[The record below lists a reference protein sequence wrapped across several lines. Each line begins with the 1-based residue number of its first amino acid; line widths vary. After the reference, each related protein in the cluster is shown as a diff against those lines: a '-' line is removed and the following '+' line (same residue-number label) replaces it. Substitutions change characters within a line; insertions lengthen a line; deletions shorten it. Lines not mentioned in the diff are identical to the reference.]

1 MNKVV
6 LYIKDADSVFQAV
19 DLFEDETI
27 SVTSKVQDIRDISK
41 VFTDFSQSFTLPAS
55 KKNNKIFRHFYNYF
69 ISEGAFDARK
79 KVEAQIEI
87 NYIPFRQGKV
97 FLNSVKMKDNKPFA
111 YNVTFFGNTVTL
123 KDSLGDDELSQLNF
137 SQFDH
142 DYGTDEVRDGLTTG
156 VDFSGNTTSII
167 YPLISHTKR
176 LYFDSRNSGGHS
188 LDGNLHFQSTGGGS
202 NNSNLALEY
211 IDLKPAIKAKEIIS
225 AIEDNPKYNISFV
238 TGDDDD
244 FFDSTAFSNLYLW
257 LSRTKGV
264 LGGAESAEEKVK
276 VLEDWQYDSGDDFV
290 SISSDGQ
297 EVFFTDI
304 PSSGNPFGTIGLN
317 CTITPSSGYENIQ
330 YTIQMYRDGVLWA
343 EESNV
348 TGTRYVSYNSSFGG
362 TDFWNDVRWKFILK
376 SNSQFLF
383 TPSLTMFDLR
393 SSPTRS
399 QILDCNP
406 SQLTAQSKVIIS
418 EEIPKMKI
426 IDFLSGIFNMFN
438 LTAFF
443 ISDMSSPN
451 FGKVKVMKLDDFYT
465 PTDTGSDAYPSKIYD
480 ITKYVDSTNTDV
492 EATIPFSEINF
503 NYQEG
508 KTLLMK
514 RHSETFNSEFGDEE
528 FTPDGVDRGKPYEV
542 KVPFEHFKFERL
554 FDDNTSSFIAGTPTD
569 IQWGYS
575 ANDNFKPDYD
585 ADPKTGNYEPVL
597 TKPML
602 FYGINISISSSLRY
616 INWLGSSHQALSTYW
631 KPSNTN
637 ENGSNPN
644 YNLPVESGTTTS
656 TTANK
661 LVDSGQNFLST
672 VEVGDYVANTT
683 DSTLALVTAVDSD
696 TTLSLNLDIF
706 ASGEDY
712 KVYRKPEFTLN
723 FDNEV
728 DEWNLIDYSGE
739 TNSLFSKFYKT
750 YIEDAFNAKKRIF
763 KLTAYLPNSILLNY
777 KLNDRFKIGDK
788 VFTINSIDTDLKTGE
803 SKLELLNVL

>member
-6 LYIKDADSVFQAV
+6 LYIKDADNVYQAV

-27 SVTSKVQDIRDISK
+27 SVTSKIQDIRDISK
-41 VFTDFSQSFTLPAS
+41 IFTDFSQSFTLPAS

-79 KVEAQIEI
+79 KVDAVLEI
-87 NYIPFRQGKV
+87 NYIPFRQGKI
-97 FLNSVKMKDNKPFA
+97 FLNSVKVKENKPFA

-137 SQFDH
+137 SQFNH
-142 DYGTDEVRDGLTTG
+142 SYGSDEVRDGLTTG
-156 VDFSGNTTSII
+156 IDFSGNTTSII

-176 LYFDSRNSGGHS
+176 LYFDSRNSTGDS
-188 LDGNLHFQSTGGGS
+188 LDGNLHHQNTGLGS
-202 NNSNLALEY
+202 NNANRALEY
-211 IDLKPAIKAKEIIS
+211 TDLKPAIKASDIIN
-225 AIEDNPKYNISFV
+225 AIEDSPKYNISFV

-257 LSRTKGV
+257 LSRSKGV
-264 LGGAESAEEKVK
+264 IGGAESAEEKIK
-276 VLEDWQYDSGDDFV
+276 VLEDWQYDSGDNFV

-304 PSSGNPFGTIGLN
+304 PASGVPFGSVGLN
-317 CTITPSSGYENIQ
+317 CTITPSSGYEDVQ
-330 YTIQMYRDGVLWA
+330 YTIQMYRESVLWA
-343 EESNV
+343 ETSNV
-348 TGTRYVSYNSSFGG
+348 TGTKSVSYNTQFSANTIF
-362 TDFWNDVRWKFILK
+362 NDKRFKFIVR

-383 TPSLTMFDLR
+383 TPTLSMFDLLSF
-393 SSPTRS
+393 SSR
-399 QILDCNP
+399 QQFLDCNP
-406 SQLTAQSKVIIS
+406 GVLTAQSEVIIN
-418 EEIPKMKI
+418 EEIPKIKI

-443 ISDMSSPN
+443 IGDMNSPN
-451 FGKVKVMKLDDFYT
+451 FGKIKVMKLDEFYA
-465 PTDTGSDAYPSKIYD
+465 PTDTSSDAYPSNVYD
-480 ITKYVDSTNTDV
+480 ITKYIDSTETDV

-503 NYQEG
+503 KYQEA

-514 RHSETFNSEFGDEE
+514 QHSEAFNSEFGDEE
-528 FTPDGVDRGKPYEV
+528 FRPEGVDRGKPYNV

-554 FDDNTSSFIAGTPTD
+554 FDDNSSDIASGTPTD

-575 ANDNFKPDYD
+575 AGDNFKPEPG

-602 FYGINISISSSLRY
+602 FYGIKTTISSASRH
-616 INWLGSSHQALSTYW
+616 INWTGTSHQNLSTYW
-631 KPSNTN
+631 RPSNTN
-637 ENGSNPN
+637 ETGSNPN
-644 YNLPVESGTTTS
+644 YNSPLYSGTTTS
-656 TTANK
+656 TTTNK
-661 LVDSGQNFLST
+661 LVDSSQSFLST
-672 VEVGDYVANTT
+672 VKVGDFVSNTT
-683 DSTLALVTAVDSD
+683 DSTLALVTAVDSN

-706 ASGEDY
+706 VSGENY
-712 KVYRKPEFTLN
+712 KVYRKPTFTLN

-739 TNSLFSKFYKT
+739 TSSLFSKFYQT

-763 KLTAYLPNSILLNY
+763 KLTAHLPNSILLNY
-777 KLNDRFKIGDK
+777 KINDRFQVGDK
-788 VFTINSIDTDLKTGE
+788 VFTINSIDTNLKTGK